1 MLKGLINRTR
11 GQVRLRVTCPYPE
24 RVLNLCS
31 ARNLA
36 FWDLE
41 WEGENQF
48 TCRVSRQD
56 FRVLRQNGEKLDC
69 EFHVLGREG
78 APYAL
83 GRLRRRQ
90 ALAAGLLLWGVWLVL
105 SSVLIWDIRITGN
118 ETVPKEEIL
127 RSLEKNGVRRGTW
140 GLSVNGEDIRNH
152 MLLVPE
158 CINECS
164 GIRIFGRTI
173 KSFIFST
180 DVATIASCNADAVI
194 AVYPFTPQPRIVRAI
209 ISVADTPVFCGVGGG
224 FTSGARSVA
233 QAMEAE
239 HCGAYGVV
247 LNAPVSADILRDIKA
262 HIDIPVVATIVS
274 ATQDTE
280 ARIAAGV
287 DILNVS
293 AASETPQLVA
303 ALRERHPEIP
313 IIATGGPKDETIRK
327 TIAAGANAITYTPPD
342 NGVLLADI
350 MTAHRERYR

>member
-1 MLKGLINRTR
+1 M
-11 GQVRLRVTCPYPE
+11 
-24 RVLNLCS
+24 S
-31 ARNLA
+31 
-36 FWDLE
+36 D
-41 WEGENQF
+41 F
-48 TCRVSRQD
+48 TPTPTPSYS
-56 FRVLRQNGEKLDC
+56 GKL
-69 EFHVLGREG
+69 
-78 APYAL
+78 
-83 GRLRRRQ
+83 
-90 ALAAGLLLWGVWLVL
+90 
-105 SSVLIWDIRITGN
+105 
-118 ETVPKEEIL
+118 
-127 RSLEKNGVRRGTW
+127 
-140 GLSVNGEDIRNH
+140 RNH
-152 MLLVPE
+152 MLMVPE

-173 KSFIFST
+173 KSFVFST
-180 DVATIASCNADAVI
+180 DVATIASVNADAVI
-194 AVYPFTPQPRIVRAI
+194 AVYPFTPQPRIVRAV
-209 ISVADTPVFCGVGGG
+209 ISVADMPVFCGVGGG

-247 LNAPVSADILRDIKA
+247 LNAPVSADILRDIKS

-293 AASETPQLVA
+293 AASETPQVVA

-342 NGVLLADI
+342 NGVLLAEI
-350 MTAHRERYR
+350 MHAHRERYR

>member
-1 MLKGLINRTR
+1 M
-11 GQVRLRVTCPYPE
+11 
-24 RVLNLCS
+24 S
-31 ARNLA
+31 
-36 FWDLE
+36 D
-41 WEGENQF
+41 F
-48 TCRVSRQD
+48 TPTPTPSYS
-56 FRVLRQNGEKLDC
+56 GKL
-69 EFHVLGREG
+69 
-78 APYAL
+78 
-83 GRLRRRQ
+83 
-90 ALAAGLLLWGVWLVL
+90 
-105 SSVLIWDIRITGN
+105 
-118 ETVPKEEIL
+118 
-127 RSLEKNGVRRGTW
+127 
-140 GLSVNGEDIRNH
+140 RNH
-152 MLLVPE
+152 MLMVPE

-173 KSFIFST
+173 KMRMPLHSLMHIRIFGRTIKSFVFST
-180 DVATIASCNADAVI
+180 DVATIASVNADAVI
-194 AVYPFTPQPRIVRAI
+194 AVYPFTPQPRIVRAV
-209 ISVADTPVFCGVGGG
+209 ISVADMPVFCGVGGG

-247 LNAPVSADILRDIKA
+247 LNAPVSADILRDIKS

-342 NGVLLADI
+342 NGVLLAEI
-350 MTAHRERYR
+350 MHAHRERYR